1 MLWYTPRTE
10 QKPPN
15 LTDSLTLQEQEEYCI
30 FPRLLLTENH
40 PVKSFLS

>member
-15 LTDSLTLQEQEEYCI
+15 LTDSLTLQEQEEYCV
-30 FPRLLLTENH
+30 FLGYSLLRTTL
-40 PVKSFLS
+40 